1 MESKS
6 PCLTNEQA
14 EITCG
19 TLETECGE
27 KGELRKDL
35 QAKGGWVQKLHRES
49 RQRINSKE
57 TV

>member
-27 KGELRKDL
+27 KEELRKDL
-35 QAKGGWVQKLHRES
+35 QAKGGWVQ
-49 RQRINSKE
+49 
-57 TV
+57 